1 MLVLID
7 TNVLIDYIQKRTP
20 FYISAEKIFNA
31 CAENKMDGSIAA
43 HSVSNLFYIL
53 RKRFTVEE
61 RKELLKMLCIIFAP
75 LRDIE
80 KFKNACTVMNGTLAW
95 DISGK
100 WDESDCIDIEP
111 FTVYELDG
119 INNMIA

>member
-1 MLVLID
+1 
-7 TNVLIDYIQKRTP
+7 
-20 FYISAEKIFNA
+20 
-31 CAENKMDGSIAA
+31 MDGCIAA

-61 RKELLKMLCIIFAP
+61 RKELLKMLCTIFAP
-75 LRDIE
+75 LRDID

-100 WDESDCIDIEP
+100 WDESDCIDIDP

>member
-1 MLVLID
+1 MDAFL
-7 TNVLIDYIQKRTP
+7 YKCR
-20 FYISAEKIFNA
+20 KKFNA
-31 CAENKMDGSIAA
+31 CAENKMDGCIAA

-61 RKELLKMLCIIFAP
+61 RKELLKMLCTIFAP

-100 WDESDCIDIEP
+100 WDESDCIDIDP